1 MTVEM
6 TELLKSFK
14 SQVERDKVLDELRE
28 IEVKQAQYEMM
39 ETEEETKKWEYYDE
53 LHDQV
58 KKEYKSRLP
67 IQSLSVC
74 PFCGATFQL
83 EMDPFGYAGD
93 WWPKRPRIKNQCPHY
108 VVLREVINLNGH
120 RAQLKPNSSIQ
131 LGPEV
136 PYVIKRLFKIP
147 TMTCV
152 IARLDLPCGYTYYPM
167 TYFAENPPPPNEV
180 KCGRWAS
187 EYHGGFEV
195 VSDSWH
201 FDIRAFVES
210 GQLRWATIKDT
221 KVTLQPLGVETFP
234 FLDMSGHQGIQLAQD
249 NEIKL
254 CKAPRASHSVYDGS
268 GG

>member
-1 MTVEM
+1 M
-6 TELLKSFK
+6 
-14 SQVERDKVLDELRE
+14 VLDEVMTKIFQSKAERDSVLLSISECKEKHKQMRKQGLSLQSRKSIKEE
-28 IEVKQAQYEMM
+28 IKRLEN
-39 ETEEETKKWEYYDE
+39 EYT
-53 LHDQV
+53 
-58 KKEYKSRLP
+58 SRLP

-83 EMDPFGYAGD
+83 AMDPFGYAGD
-93 WWPKRPRIKNQCPHY
+93 WWPSRPLIKNQCPHY
-108 VVLREVINLNGH
+108 VGFREVINLNGH
-120 RAQLKPNSSIQ
+120 RAQLEPNLSFD

-136 PYVIKRLFKIP
+136 PYVIKRLFEIP

-167 TYFAENPPPPNEV
+167 VYFAENPPPSHEV
-180 KCGRWAS
+180 KCGEWAS
-187 EYHGGFEV
+187 EYTGSFEV

-210 GQLRWATIKDT
+210 GQLRWATIEDT

-234 FLDMSGHQGIQLAQD
+234 FLDMSGHQGIQLAQN

-254 CKAPRASHSVYDGS
+254 FDAPRASHSEYDGS